1 MQTLYVET
9 LIPDREY
16 SDLIDD
22 YTLWYYNLEDEYE
35 CSADNGYLCREDF
48 LDSEDTD
55 NYDDAFK
62 ALQRIFSNDRLLL
75 K

>member
-35 CSADNGYLCREDF
+35 CSADNGYLYREDF

-62 ALQRIFSNDRLLL
+62 ALQRIFSNGRWLL

>member
-35 CSADNGYLCREDF
+35 CSADNGYLCQEDF
-48 LDSEDTD
+48 LDSEDTN

>member
-9 LIPDREY
+9 LIPDREH
-16 SDLIDD
+16 SDLIDG

-35 CSADNGYLCREDF
+35 CSADNGYLCQEDF
-48 LDSEDTD
+48 LGSEDL
-55 NYDDAFK
+55 NSYDDAFK

>member
-16 SDLIDD
+16 SDLLDD

>member
-9 LIPDREY
+9 LIPDKEY

-35 CSADNGYLCREDF
+35 CSADNGYLCQEDF
-48 LDSEDTD
+48 LDGEDTN

>member
-16 SDLIDD
+16 SDLVND
-22 YTLWYYNLEDEYE
+22 YTLWYFNLEDEYE
-35 CSADNGYLCREDF
+35 CSADNGYLYSEDF
-48 LDSEDTD
+48 LDSEDT
-55 NYDDAFK
+55 NKYDDAFK
-62 ALQRIFSNDRLLL
+62 ALQRRFPNYRLLL

>member
-1 MQTLYVET
+1 MQKLYVET
-9 LIPDREY
+9 LIPDKEY

-35 CSADNGYLCREDF
+35 CSADNGYLCKEDF
-48 LDSEDTD
+48 LDSEDIN

-62 ALQRIFSNDRLLL
+62 ALQRIFSNDILLL

>member
-9 LIPDREY
+9 LISDREY
-16 SDLIDD
+16 SDLIAD

-35 CSADNGYLCREDF
+35 CSADNGYLYREDF

>member
-9 LIPDREY
+9 LIPDKEY

-35 CSADNGYLCREDF
+35 CSADNGYLCQEDF
-48 LDSEDTD
+48 LDSEDTN

>member
-62 ALQRIFSNDRLLL
+62 ALQRIFSNDILLL

>member
-35 CSADNGYLCREDF
+35 CSADNGYLYREDF
-48 LDSEDTD
+48 LDSQHTD
-55 NYDDAFK
+55 NHDDPSK
-62 ALQRIFSNDRLLL
+62 ALQRIFSNDRISL

>member
-9 LIPDREY
+9 LIPDKEY

-35 CSADNGYLCREDF
+35 CSADNGYLCKEDF

>member
-9 LIPDREY
+9 LIPDREH

-35 CSADNGYLCREDF
+35 CSADNGYLYREDF

-55 NYDDAFK
+55 NYGDAFK

>member
-35 CSADNGYLCREDF
+35 CSADNGYLCQEDF

>member
-9 LIPDREY
+9 LIPDKEY

-35 CSADNGYLCREDF
+35 CSADNGYLCKEDF
-48 LDSEDTD
+48 LDSEDTN

>member
-9 LIPDREY
+9 LIPDKEY

-35 CSADNGYLCREDF
+35 CSADNGYLCQEDF
-48 LDSEDTD
+48 LDSEDP
-55 NYDDAFK
+55 NSYDDAFK

>member
-9 LIPDREY
+9 LIPDKEY

-22 YTLWYYNLEDEYE
+22 YTLWYYNLEDEYG
-35 CSADNGYLCREDF
+35 CSADNGYLYQEDF

>member
-1 MQTLYVET
+1 MQKLYVET
-9 LIPDREY
+9 LIPDKEY
-16 SDLIDD
+16 SDLIDG
-22 YTLWYYNLEDEYE
+22 YTLWYYNLEDEYG
-35 CSADNGYLCREDF
+35 CSADNGYLYQEDF

-62 ALQRIFSNDRLLL
+62 ALQRIFSNDILLL

>member
-1 MQTLYVET
+1 MQKLYVET
-9 LIPDREY
+9 LIPDKEY

>member
-9 LIPDREY
+9 LIPDKEY

-35 CSADNGYLCREDF
+35 CSADNGYLCQEDF
-48 LDSEDTD
+48 LDREDTD

>member
-9 LIPDREY
+9 LTPDREY

>member
-62 ALQRIFSNDRLLL
+62 ALQRS

>member
-9 LIPDREY
+9 LIPDKEF

-35 CSADNGYLCREDF
+35 CSADNGYLCKEDF

>member
-9 LIPDREY
+9 LIPDKEY

-22 YTLWYYNLEDEYE
+22 YTLWYYSLEDEYE
-35 CSADNGYLCREDF
+35 CSADNGYLCQEDF

>member
-1 MQTLYVET
+1 MQTLYIET

>member
-35 CSADNGYLCREDF
+35 CSADSGYLCREDF

>member
-9 LIPDREY
+9 LIPDKEY

>member
-9 LIPDREY
+9 LIPDKEY

-35 CSADNGYLCREDF
+35 CSADNGYLCQEDF

>member
-9 LIPDREY
+9 LIPDKEY

-35 CSADNGYLCREDF
+35 CSADNGYLCKEDF
-48 LDSEDTD
+48 LDSEDIN

-62 ALQRIFSNDRLLL
+62 ALQRIFSNDILLL

>member
-9 LIPDREY
+9 LIPDKEY

-35 CSADNGYLCREDF
+35 CSADNGYLCQEDF
-48 LDSEDTD
+48 LDSEDTN

-62 ALQRIFSNDRLLL
+62 ALQRIFSNDKLLL

>member
-35 CSADNGYLCREDF
+35 CSADNGYLYREDF